1 MRNFGR
7 AAARLCHPARVSE
20 LILYVDRLWISP
32 HAEAQWLR
40 PSVRK
45 FTEQARPPFVPYY

>member
-1 MRNFGR
+1 
-7 AAARLCHPARVSE
+7 VSE